1 MLTDL
6 ATSGESGLCSS
17 PVISDSSLPITACSH
32 LPWDVVSCVRAL
44 ISICGQFYS
53 FLV

>member
-1 MLTDL
+1 MSTDF
-6 ATSGESGLCSS
+6 ATSRESGPCSG
-17 PVISDSSLPITACSH
+17 PVFSDCSLPITACSH